1 MMRAAKI
8 YTNNILAG
16 ILTENK
22 DGSFTFRYDDNYYNN
37 PEYSSIS
44 PTLPK
49 TQQEFHSNT
58 LFSFFFNLL
67 SEGTNRKV
75 QSRRFKIDEEDN
87 FGLLMAL
94 EKNDI
99 IGAVT
104 IERIE
109 I

>member
-1 MMRAAKI
+1 M
-8 YTNNILAG
+8 
-16 ILTENK
+16 ENK
-22 DGSFTFRYDDNYYNN
+22 DSSFTFRYDDNYYNN

-44 PTLPK
+44 LTLPK

-94 EKNDI
+94 EKKDI

-104 IERIE
+104 VERIE